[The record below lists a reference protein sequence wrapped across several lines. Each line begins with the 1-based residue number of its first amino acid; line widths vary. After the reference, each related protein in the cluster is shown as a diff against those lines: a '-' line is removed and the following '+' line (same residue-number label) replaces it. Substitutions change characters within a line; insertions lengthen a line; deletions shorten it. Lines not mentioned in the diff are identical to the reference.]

1 MKHIDARTLPCV
13 VCVSMY
19 TSAHIHIQTETQ
31 RISDPQRERETATY
45 TATQVS
51 MRPQDMSH
59 ARLRYTA
66 SPSACLHTCPC
77 IYASVLNPT
86 QPMRLCAQVCMC
98 MTPGMHT
105 RRCPHPPVSSSHQHQ
120 HSDSLQIK
128 PLQPRQQ
135 PKPRRQRLGPLSAKL
150 VEAADNAT
158 RVSSS
163 HDTCP
168 TGLYHNCRTR
178 SYK

>member
-1 MKHIDARTLPCV
+1 MC
-13 VCVSMY
+13 SMRVY
-19 TSAHIHIQTETQ
+19 VHKCIHTHSNTDTKDTRE
-31 RISDPQRERETATY
+31 RKRERERERETATY

-120 HSDSLQIK
+120 HSDSPQK
-128 PLQPRQQ
+128 KRLQPRQQ

-150 VEAADNAT
+150 VDTADNAT